1 MKIKRILC
9 PVDFSASSDRA
20 LEYAAFLARTHRAKL
35 LVLHVLEHLQR
46 YEHFLILALTPQE
59 IAKKME
65 EEAKTRL
72 EASINGLKA
81 DGKIETTIREGKAFV
96 EIIKMAREQDID
108 LIVLGSHGHSALEYI
123 LIGSVA
129 EKVARKAPCP
139 VLIVRDKEKKF
150 TLP

>member
-1 MKIKRILC
+1 MRIERILC
-9 PVDFSASSDRA
+9 PVDFSASSDLA

-35 LVLHVLEHLQR
+35 FVLHVLERLER

-59 IAKKME
+59 IKEKIE
-65 EEAKTRL
+65 QEARNRL
-72 EASINGLKA
+72 EASLNGLKVP
-81 DGKIETTIREGKAFV
+81 GKVETAIREGKAFV
-96 EIIKMAREQDID
+96 ETIRMAREQDID

-139 VLIVRDKEKKF
+139 VLIVRDKEKKI